1 MKVGTHQ
8 HSLVLAV
15 TTAVEADAVGT
26 AQPQADRRSG
36 FDLLH
41 GGIPGEQ
48 WIRGRE
54 RSTRP
59 AVDLA
64 AKEFSGRL

>member
-1 MKVGTHQ
+1 M
-8 HSLVLAV
+8 
-15 TTAVEADAVGT
+15 AVEAYALGT
-26 AQPQADRRSG
+26 VRSQADRRSG

>member
-1 MKVGTHQ
+1 M
-8 HSLVLAV
+8 
-15 TTAVEADAVGT
+15 AVEADAVGT
-26 AQPQADRRSG
+26 VQPQADTRSG